1 MLIPKCQYND
11 VIRNLRLYKQD
22 TLYIIKFLATL
33 HRWVFGFNNQTS
45 YFTVF
50 TKNPTEIRN
59 LIHYLPYAKPL
70 RATGV
75 LTTIKVFFPVTDYAK
90 QYS

>member
-1 MLIPKCQYND
+1 MTQLETYDYINKTPYILSKFWPHFTGGLLDLITKYP
-11 VIRNLRLYKQD
+11 I
-22 TLYIIKFLATL
+22 
-33 HRWVFGFNNQTS
+33 
-45 YFTVF
+45 FTVL

-59 LIHYLPYAKPL
+59 LIYYLPYAKPL